1 MRLRRPFLAVPLVLL
16 GLVTAAPAHAAD
28 PGTVVG
34 HLLLPSQVREYAGI
48 QVLSAFDGTAY
59 RLAIRRSGAIEPL
72 PVAPSRAPFDV
83 DIGPDRSGRPRLV
96 YTRCTVE
103 TENGGLGNR
112 NTGCDLVSL
121 SLAGGGERSVRG
133 ANTEANEFAP
143 TVWRG
148 RIAFARAAKGREH
161 PVVYTTALDATHA
174 AVKRLPA
181 IPRRERGFPTHYGG
195 IAELE
200 LHGNRLA
207 QIVGLDAGGFLT
219 EVRVVD
225 VAHGSSRELLRAGIG
240 EGGQYFAGIGFARGY
255 LEWVYSF
262 GGSGGGELIPGIF
275 RARLTSGELTRAD
288 FPQAVDGNVV
298 GFAPFAAD
306 RAYMTDARA
315 EEDGCGDDIDPATG
329 TRRQCRLV
337 QSGRLVFGRRLRGR
351 F

>member
-1 MRLRRPFLAVPLVLL
+1 VRLHRPFLAAPLVLL
-16 GLVTAAPAHAAD
+16 GLGTAGAANAAD

-48 QVLSAFDGTAY
+48 HVLSAFDGTAY

-72 PVAPSRAPFDV
+72 PVAPSQAPFDV
-83 DIGPDRSGRPRLV
+83 DIGPDRSGRPQLV

-103 TENGGLGNR
+103 RTNFGLGNR
-112 NTGCDLVSL
+112 NTGCNLVSL
-121 SLAGGGERSVRG
+121 SLDGSGERPVRG
-133 ANTEANEFAP
+133 ANTAANEFAP

-148 RIAFARAAKGREH
+148 RVAFARAAKGRRH
-161 PVVYTTALDATHA
+161 PIVYTTTLDATHA

-181 IPRRERGFPTHYGG
+181 IPRRERGYPTRDGE
-195 IAELE
+195 IDELE

-207 QIVGLDAGGFLT
+207 QIVDLDAGGALT
-219 EVRVVD
+219 EVRIVD
-225 VAHGSSRELLRAGIG
+225 VARRRSRELLRVGVG
-240 EGGQYFAGIGFARGY
+240 EGGQYFAGIGFAGGY

-275 RARLTSGELTRAD
+275 RARLKSGELTRAD

-306 RAYMTDARA
+306 RAYMTDTRLA
-315 EEDGCGDDIDPATG
+315 EDGCGDDIDPATG
-329 TRRQCRLV
+329 TPRQCRLI
-337 QSGRLVFGRRLRGR
+337 QSGRLIFGRRLRER
-351 F
+351 I